1 MAAKLR
7 ATQDGSLV
15 ADLVIRARDG
25 DSQAWDALV
34 DRYLPLVWS
43 ICRRHVL
50 DRGDAAHVCQT
61 VWLRLADQLAR
72 LRDPAA
78 VPDWLVTTTQREC
91 ARLRRARRPASGQ
104 ALDLESRPAGPTAA
118 AGHGLFLAERRA
130 ALRDAFTRLPAQCQQ
145 LITMLSDDPP
155 VAHTE
160 ISGRLGIPVESIE
173 PACRRCLDRL
183 RHDPALTALTNA
195 ETGNGGAREHGLAVI
210 GHGHHIP
217 QRRTA

>member
-1 MAAKLR
+1 
-7 ATQDGSLV
+7 LV

-43 ICRRHVL
+43 ICRRHAL

-61 VWLRLADQLAR
+61 VWLRLADQLSR

-91 ARLRRARRPASGQ
+91 ARLRRARKPASGQ
-104 ALDLESRPAGPTAA
+104 ALDPESSPAATAAA
-118 AGHGLFLAERRA
+118 AGHELFLAERRA

-195 ETGNGGAREHGLAVI
+195 ETGNGGAKEHGLAVI

>member
-1 MAAKLR
+1 MARKLR
-7 ATQDGSLV
+7 STHDGSLV
-15 ADLVIRARDG
+15 ADLVIRASDG

-43 ICRRHVL
+43 ICSRHL

-72 LRDPAA
+72 FRDPAA
-78 VPDWLVTTTQREC
+78 LPDWLVTTTQREC
-91 ARLRRARRPASGQ
+91 ARLRRARRPASRP
-104 ALDLESRPAGPTAA
+104 ALDLESSPAGQAAA
-118 AGHGLFLAERRA
+118 AGHELFLAERRA

-145 LITMLSDDPP
+145 LITMLSEDPP

-160 ISGRLGIPVESIE
+160 ISGRLGIPVGSIE

-183 RHDPALTALTNA
+183 RNDPALTALT
-195 ETGNGGAREHGLAVI
+195 GNGRAKEHGLAVI
-210 GHGHHIP
+210 GHGGHIP

>member
-1 MAAKLR
+1 MAGKLR
-7 ATQDGSLV
+7 STHDRSLV
-15 ADLVIRARDG
+15 ADLVIRASDG

-43 ICRRHVL
+43 ICCRHL

-72 LRDPAA
+72 FRDPAA
-78 VPDWLVTTTQREC
+78 LPDWLVTTTQREC
-91 ARLRRARRPASGQ
+91 ARLRRARRPASGP
-104 ALDLESRPAGPTAA
+104 APDLESRPARPAAA
-118 AGHGLFLAERRA
+118 AGHELFLAERRA

-145 LITMLSDDPP
+145 LITMLSEGPP
-155 VAHTE
+155 VTHAE

-173 PACRRCLDRL
+173 PACRRCLDGL

-195 ETGNGGAREHGLAVI
+195 ETGNGGAKKHRLAVI